1 MLFLGAQDA
10 LLLLYFRAMAKP
22 IIGKEIKELVKK
34 RGYTAEYMAKELNV
48 SKPNVYDIYKR
59 SSIDTGLLE
68 RLCQVLNYN
77 FFSRYAIM
85 YSTEKEKDLDKHYKE
100 RIKELEHLLK
110 EKDEL
115 YRVLLKQLDK

>member
-1 MLFLGAQDA
+1 
-10 LLLLYFRAMAKP
+10 MAKP
-22 IIGKEIKELVKK
+22 IIGKEIKDIVKK

-48 SKPNVYDIYKR
+48 SKPNVYDIYNR

-68 RLCQVLNYN
+68 RLCQVLHHN

-85 YSTEKEKDLDKHYKE
+85 YSTEKEKEQEKYCRE
-100 RIKELEHLLK
+100 RIKELEHQLK
-110 EKDEL
+110 EKDEV

>member
-1 MLFLGAQDA
+1 
-10 LLLLYFRAMAKP
+10 MAKP

-110 EKDEL
+110 EKDEV